1 VWYASQMVRR
11 EAAAGW
17 SPPGGTS
24 AAACCTVPAG
34 ASPVPVSAG
43 APGSRPQVPGEI
55 PVAQAG
61 RRKPL
66 RREQGRGPQRQVKPT
81 ASTEKQSG
89 SRAAHVT
96 AKATSR
102 TLEPERV
109 RGPGG
114 VRGAAR
120 DQGTMRNTRGPS
132 APPSSR
138 QGVPYKPKAKAGAA
152 QRASEGVVVPSI
164 VATNNATGGK
174 GPCFG
179 HARGKGKR
187 EGMAGRSG
195 PNHPDGLTP
204 DVQVREPGRE
214 LWAAAKR
221 CPARRSPAGTS
232 ARSDVRPVAGERAR
246 RVVVHALQRR
256 PSVSRVR
263 EIRTHGL
270 KGGPTPSPRHRPAG
284 KG

>member
-1 VWYASQMVRR
+1 MVRR

-24 AAACCTVPAG
+24 AAACCIVPAG
-34 ASPVPVSAG
+34 ASPAPVSAG
-43 APGSRPQVPGEI
+43 APGSRPQVSGEI

-61 RRKPL
+61 RREPL

-81 ASTEKQSG
+81 ASTDEQSG
-89 SRAAHVT
+89 SRAAHLT

-102 TLEPERV
+102 AQEPERA

-114 VRGAAR
+114 VWGAAR

-138 QGVPYKPKAKAGAA
+138 QGGSYKPKAKASAA
-152 QRASEGVVVPSI
+152 QRESEGVVVPSI
-164 VATNNATGGK
+164 AATNNAAGGK

-179 HARGKGKR
+179 HAREEGKR
-187 EGMAGRSG
+187 EGMAGTSG
-195 PNHPDGLTP
+195 PNHPDGLKP
-204 DVQVREPGRE
+204 NVQARQPRRE

-221 CPARRSPAGTS
+221 RSARCFPAVYPV
-232 ARSDVRPVAGERAR
+232 RSDVPTVAGQ
-246 RVVVHALQRR
+246 RVRGSIAHALQRR

-270 KGGPTPSPRHRPAG
+270 KGGPTPSPRLLPVG

>member
-1 VWYASQMVRR
+1 MVRR

-24 AAACCTVPAG
+24 AVACCIVPAG

-55 PVAQAG
+55 PVARAG
-61 RRKPL
+61 RREPP
-66 RREQGRGPQRQVKPT
+66 RREQDRGPQLEVNPA
-81 ASTEKQSG
+81 ASSEKQSG

-102 TLEPERV
+102 AQEPERV

-120 DQGTMRNTRGPS
+120 DQGTRRNTRGPS

-138 QGVPYKPKAKAGAA
+138 QGGPHKPKVKAGAA
-152 QRASEGVVVPSI
+152 QRESEGFVVPSI

-179 HARGKGKR
+179 HAREEGKR
-187 EGMAGRSG
+187 EGMAGKSG

-204 DVQVREPGRE
+204 NVQAREPRRE

-221 CPARRSPAGTS
+221 RPARRSPAETPV
-232 ARSDVRPVAGERAR
+232 RSDVRSVAGERAR

-256 PSVSRVR
+256 PPVSRVR

-270 KGGPTPSPRHRPAG
+270 KGDPTPSPRPRPPG

>member
-1 VWYASQMVRR
+1 MVRR
-11 EAAAGW
+11 ETAAGW

-24 AAACCTVPAG
+24 AVACCTVPAG
-34 ASPVPVSAG
+34 ASPAPVSAG

-55 PVAQAG
+55 PVARAG

-81 ASTEKQSG
+81 ASSEKQSG

-102 TLEPERV
+102 AQEPERE

-138 QGVPYKPKAKAGAA
+138 QGGSYKPKAKASAA
-152 QRASEGVVVPSI
+152 QRESEGVVVPSMA
-164 VATNNATGGK
+164 ATNNAAGGK

-179 HARGKGKR
+179 HAREEGKR

-195 PNHPDGLTP
+195 PNHPDGLKP
-204 DVQVREPGRE
+204 NVQAREPRRE

-221 CPARRSPAGTS
+221 RPVRCFPAVYPV
-232 ARSDVRPVAGERAR
+232 RSDVPTVARERVRGSA
-246 RVVVHALQRR
+246 VHALQRR

-270 KGGPTPSPRHRPAG
+270 KGGPTPSPRRRPMG

>member
-1 VWYASQMVRR
+1 MVRR

-24 AAACCTVPAG
+24 AVACCIVPAG

-43 APGSRPQVPGEI
+43 APGSRPQVLGEI
-55 PVAQAG
+55 PAARAG

-81 ASTEKQSG
+81 ASTDQQPG

-120 DQGTMRNTRGPS
+120 DQGVMRNTRGPS

-138 QGVPYKPKAKAGAA
+138 QGGSYKPKVKASAA
-152 QRASEGVVVPSI
+152 QRESEGIVVPSI
-164 VATNNATGGK
+164 AATNNAAGGK
-174 GPCFG
+174 GPWGG
-179 HARGKGKR
+179 HVGGGGKR

-195 PNHPDGLTP
+195 PNHPDGLRP
-204 DVQVREPGRE
+204 NVQARQPRRE
-214 LWAAAKR
+214 LWVAAKR
-221 CPARRSPAGTS
+221 RLARCFPAVHPV
-232 ARSDVRPVAGERAR
+232 RSDAPTVAGERVRGSA
-246 RVVVHALQRR
+246 VHALQRR

-263 EIRTHGL
+263 EICTHGL
-270 KGGPTPSPRHRPAG
+270 KGGPTPSPRHSPVG

>member
-1 VWYASQMVRR
+1 MVRR

-24 AAACCTVPAG
+24 AVACCTVPAG

-43 APGSRPQVPGEI
+43 APGSRPQVLGEI
-55 PVAQAG
+55 PVARAG

-81 ASTEKQSG
+81 ASSEKQSG

-96 AKATSR
+96 AKAMSR
-102 TLEPERV
+102 AQEPERA

-120 DQGTMRNTRGPS
+120 DQGTRRNTRGPS

-138 QGVPYKPKAKAGAA
+138 QGGSYKPKVKASAA
-152 QRASEGVVVPSI
+152 QRESEGVVVPLI
-164 VATNNATGGK
+164 AATNNAAGGK

-179 HARGKGKR
+179 HAREEGKR

-195 PNHPDGLTP
+195 PNHPDGLKP
-204 DVQVREPGRE
+204 NVQAREPRRE

-221 CPARRSPAGTS
+221 WPARCFPTVNP
-232 ARSDVRPVAGERAR
+232 ARSDVPSVVGERVRGSA
-246 RVVVHALQRR
+246 VHALQRR

-270 KGGPTPSPRHRPAG
+270 KGGPTPSPRRRPMG

>member
-1 VWYASQMVRR
+1 MVRR
-11 EAAAGW
+11 EAAVGSSLSGGW
-17 SPPGGTS
+17 SV
-24 AAACCTVPAG
+24 AACCIVPAG

-55 PVAQAG
+55 PVARAG
-61 RRKPL
+61 RREPL
-66 RREQGRGPQRQVKPT
+66 RREQDRGPQLEVNPA
-81 ASTEKQSG
+81 ASSQKQSG

-102 TLEPERV
+102 TPEPERV

-120 DQGTMRNTRGPS
+120 DQGTKRNTRGPS
-132 APPSSR
+132 ALPSSR
-138 QGVPYKPKAKAGAA
+138 QGGSYKPKAKASAA
-152 QRASEGVVVPSI
+152 QRESEGVVVPSI
-164 VATNNATGGK
+164 AATKNAAGGK

-179 HARGKGKR
+179 HAREEGKR

-195 PNHPDGLTP
+195 PNHPDGLKP
-204 DVQVREPGRE
+204 NVQAREPRRE

-221 CPARRSPAGTS
+221 RPARCFPVVHPV
-232 ARSDVRPVAGERAR
+232 RSDVPSVAGERVRGSA
-246 RVVVHALQRR
+246 VHALQRR

-263 EIRTHGL
+263 EICTHGL
-270 KGGPTPSPRHRPAG
+270 KGGPTPSPRHTPVG